1 MEPLQSPSQPK
12 EEEIILLDYFMVF
25 FRWKRLV
32 FLGAFAFA
40 VIALVI
46 CFVLTPNYEGDLDI
60 MPPQQNSASIASQFL
75 GQMGGAAAGLLPAA
89 GLTTTGDL
97 YVGILQSD
105 AILDAIIDRFDLI
118 KFYDTDTRVDARKLL
133 AESLMQASS
142 DPKSGIVS
150 LTMLDPSPQK
160 AADMANAFAQELQKL
175 LENIS
180 DTDTKKRRLFLEKE
194 MKRSLDLL
202 SQAEDELKT
211 FEEKTGV
218 LKVDDQASAV
228 LSQIIALR
236 AQIAAQEVQVRVMQ
250 TYATPNNYDLKKVIE
265 QLSGLKGELR
275 KLQEKQENAVPNV
288 IIPTDQIPDLGTEY
302 IRKIRD
308 FKFNEMLYELLVKQ
322 YEAARLEEARE
333 SAAVDVISPA
343 TPADKRAVPRIL
355 LIVLLLGALSFFLF
369 TLVAFILEF
378 IERNST
384 KPEYQVR
391 LSQLGTYLR
400 RV

>member
-1 MEPLQSPSQPK
+1 
-12 EEEIILLDYFMVF
+12 
-25 FRWKRLV
+25 
-32 FLGAFAFA
+32 
-40 VIALVI
+40 
-46 CFVLTPNYEGDLDI
+46 
-60 MPPQQNSASIASQFL
+60 
-75 GQMGGAAAGLLPAA
+75 MGGAAAGLLPAG

-160 AADMANAFAQELQKL
+160 AADMANAFGQELQKL

-194 MKRSLDLL
+194 MKRSFDLL
-202 SQAEDELKT
+202 SQAEDELKR

-250 TYATPNNYDLKKVIE
+250 TYATPSNYDLKKVIE

-275 KLQEKQENAVPNV
+275 KLEEKQDNAAPSV

-355 LIVLLLGALSFFLF
+355 LIVLLLGGLSFFLF
-369 TLVAFILEF
+369 TLFAFILEF

-384 KPEYQVR
+384 KPEFQIR
-391 LSQLGTYLR
+391 LGQLGTYLR